1 MTSCSHC
8 DELSEP
14 GSIFC
19 ALHSAV
25 PKPPKHGGSRTFL
38 FSMAIGLIV
47 GAVVL
52 FGYATTHASSA
63 PWATALHG
71 H

>member
-1 MTSCSHC
+1 MTSCNNC

-25 PKPPKHGGSRTFL
+25 AKPRKHAGSRTFL

-47 GAVVL
+47 GAMVL

-63 PWATALHG
+63 LWVTSLHSR
-71 H
+71 